1 MNYHHLTIEERSCI
15 RKYYVDGLSYREIAR
30 LIGRDVSTVSR
41 EIRRNCTHMYDIPT
55 YYPHTAQKKYLLRRS
70 YCHRGM
76 FHSQEVIDYIE
87 EKLRATWSPEQ
98 IACTPCELKMP
109 SWRTIY
115 RWIYEKYL
123 VNGNL
128 KVLRRKG
135 KSHGVK
141 ETRGKYSKGKSIR
154 KRDKTVYSRQEAGH
168 WEADT
173 VVSGQGKS
181 KACFATL
188 AERKTRFYIAV
199 KMPDRRAETME
210 NAIVAALSAFPPQLV
225 KTITCDR
232 GTEFANWRRIEERLH
247 CEVYFADPY
256 CAWQKGTNEN
266 LNGLLREF
274 YPKGRNLSRVAPATL
289 KRNLALINARPRK
302 VLNFRSAQK
311 LWSSSSTP
319 VALSLTIHCLFLRL
333 FGIFLPAPSGRKPR
347 RGQEQQSG
355 RSQKRQSQP
364 IREILQK
371 AAQKCCGNDQH
382 GGCAPHQ
389 KRQFFF
395 HRLPSPLAAPSA
407 ADRSAFRRARR
418 S

>member
-30 LIGRDVSTVSR
+30 LIGRNVSTVSR

-76 FHSQEVIDYIE
+76 FRSQEVIEYIN
-87 EKLRATWSPEQ
+87 EKLKATWSPEQ

-123 VNGNL
+123 V
-128 KVLRRKG
+128 
-135 KSHGVK
+135 S
-141 ETRGKYSKGKSIR
+141 GKYSKGKSIR
-154 KRDKTVYSRQEAGH
+154 KRDKSVYSRKEAGH

-173 VVSGQGKS
+173 VVSGQDKS

-188 AERKTRFYIAV
+188 AESKTRFYIAV

-232 GTEFANWRRIEERLH
+232 GA
-247 CEVYFADPY
+247 
-256 CAWQKGTNEN
+256 
-266 LNGLLREF
+266 
-274 YPKGRNLSRVAPATL
+274 
-289 KRNLALINARPRK
+289 
-302 VLNFRSAQK
+302 
-311 LWSSSSTP
+311 
-319 VALSLTIHCLFLRL
+319 
-333 FGIFLPAPSGRKPR
+333 
-347 RGQEQQSG
+347 
-355 RSQKRQSQP
+355 
-364 IREILQK
+364 
-371 AAQKCCGNDQH
+371 
-382 GGCAPHQ
+382 
-389 KRQFFF
+389 
-395 HRLPSPLAAPSA
+395 
-407 ADRSAFRRARR
+407 
-418 S
+418 

>member
-30 LIGRDVSTVSR
+30 LIGRNVSTVSR

-76 FHSQEVIDYIE
+76 FHSREVIEYIN
-87 EKLRATWSPEQ
+87 EKLKATWSPEQ

-135 KSHGVK
+135 KSHG
-141 ETRGKYSKGKSIR
+141 S
-154 KRDKTVYSRQEAGH
+154 
-168 WEADT
+168 
-173 VVSGQGKS
+173 
-181 KACFATL
+181 
-188 AERKTRFYIAV
+188 
-199 KMPDRRAETME
+199 
-210 NAIVAALSAFPPQLV
+210 NAIVSVLPAFPSQLV

-232 GTEFANWRRIEERLH
+232 GAEFANWRKIEERLH
-247 CEVYFADPY
+247 CDVYFADPY

-274 YPKGRNLSRVAPATL
+274 YPKGRNLSCVAPATL

-302 VLNFRSAQK
+302 ALNFHSPQE
-311 LWSSSSTP
+311 LWDFELNS
-319 VALSLTIHCLFLRL
+319 
-333 FGIFLPAPSGRKPR
+333 
-347 RGQEQQSG
+347 
-355 RSQKRQSQP
+355 
-364 IREILQK
+364 
-371 AAQKCCGNDQH
+371 CCT
-382 GGCAPHQ
+382 
-389 KRQFFF
+389 
-395 HRLPSPLAAPSA
+395 
-407 ADRSAFRRARR
+407 
-418 S
+418 

>member
-1 MNYHHLTIEERSCI
+1 
-15 RKYYVDGLSYREIAR
+15 
-30 LIGRDVSTVSR
+30 
-41 EIRRNCTHMYDIPT
+41 MYDIPT

-98 IACTPCELKMP
+98 IACTPCRLKMP

-115 RWIYEKYL
+115 RWICEKYT
-123 VNGNL
+123 
-128 KVLRRKG
+128 G
-135 KSHGVK
+135 KRQSEGTAPQGKEPRVK

-154 KRDKTVYSRQEAGH
+154 KRDKSVYSRRGSRALG
-168 WEADT
+168 
-173 VVSGQGKS
+173 SGYGGERRGKS
-181 KACFATL
+181 KACFATT

-256 CAWQKGTNEN
+256 CARQKGTNEN

-274 YPKGRNLSRVAPATL
+274 YPKGRNLSRVAP
-289 KRNLALINARPRK
+289 
-302 VLNFRSAQK
+302 
-311 LWSSSSTP
+311 
-319 VALSLTIHCLFLRL
+319 
-333 FGIFLPAPSGRKPR
+333 
-347 RGQEQQSG
+347 
-355 RSQKRQSQP
+355 
-364 IREILQK
+364 
-371 AAQKCCGNDQH
+371 
-382 GGCAPHQ
+382 PH
-389 KRQFFF
+389 
-395 HRLPSPLAAPSA
+395 
-407 ADRSAFRRARR
+407 
-418 S
+418 

>member
-30 LIGRDVSTVSR
+30 LIGRNVSTVSR

-76 FHSQEVIDYIE
+76 FRSQEVIEYIE

-123 VNGNL
+123 V
-128 KVLRRKG
+128 
-135 KSHGVK
+135 S
-141 ETRGKYSKGKSIR
+141 GKYSKGKSIR
-154 KRDKTVYSRQEAGH
+154 KRDKSVYSRKEAGH

-232 GTEFANWRRIEERLH
+232 GAEFANWRRIEERLH
-247 CEVYFADPY
+247 CEVYFADSY
-256 CAWQKGTNEN
+256 CACQEGTNEN

-302 VLNFRSAQK
+302 VLNFHSAQK
-311 LWSSSSTP
+311 LWDFELNS
-319 VALSLTIHCLFLRL
+319 
-333 FGIFLPAPSGRKPR
+333 
-347 RGQEQQSG
+347 
-355 RSQKRQSQP
+355 
-364 IREILQK
+364 
-371 AAQKCCGNDQH
+371 CCT
-382 GGCAPHQ
+382 
-389 KRQFFF
+389 
-395 HRLPSPLAAPSA
+395 
-407 ADRSAFRRARR
+407 
-418 S
+418 

>member
-30 LIGRDVSTVSR
+30 LIGRNVSTVSR

-76 FHSQEVIDYIE
+76 FRSQEVIEYIE
-87 EKLRATWSPEQ
+87 EKLKATWSPEQ

-123 VNGNL
+123 V
-128 KVLRRKG
+128 
-135 KSHGVK
+135 S
-141 ETRGKYSKGKSIR
+141 GKYSKGKSIR
-154 KRDKTVYSRQEAGH
+154 KRDKSVYSRKEAGH

-181 KACFATL
+181 RACWSTL

-199 KMPDRRAETME
+199 KMPDRRTETME
-210 NAIVAALSAFPPQLV
+210 NAIVAALSAFPPRLV

-232 GTEFANWRRIEERLH
+232 GAEFANWRRIEERLH
-247 CEVYFADPY
+247 CEVYFADSY
-256 CAWQKGTNEN
+256 CAWQEGTNEN

-302 VLNFRSAQK
+302 VLNFHSPQE
-311 LWSSSSTP
+311 LWDFELNS
-319 VALSLTIHCLFLRL
+319 
-333 FGIFLPAPSGRKPR
+333 
-347 RGQEQQSG
+347 
-355 RSQKRQSQP
+355 
-364 IREILQK
+364 
-371 AAQKCCGNDQH
+371 CCT
-382 GGCAPHQ
+382 
-389 KRQFFF
+389 
-395 HRLPSPLAAPSA
+395 
-407 ADRSAFRRARR
+407 
-418 S
+418 

>member
-30 LIGRDVSTVSR
+30 LIGRSVSTVSR
-41 EIRRNCTHMYDIPT
+41 EIRRNCTHMHDIPT

-123 VNGNL
+123 VKGNL

-154 KRDKTVYSRQEAGH
+154 KRDKSVYSRQEAGH

-199 KMPDRRAETME
+199 KLPDKKAGTME
-210 NAIVAALSAFPPQLV
+210 NAIVSALSAFPCVCADTLGGGRWPVLPFDPISLV
-225 KTITCDR
+225 LAQR
-232 GTEFANWRRIEERLH
+232 
-247 CEVYFADPY
+247 
-256 CAWQKGTNEN
+256 
-266 LNGLLREF
+266 NGVEP
-274 YPKGRNLSRVAPATL
+274 PK
-289 KRNLALINARPRK
+289 K
-302 VLNFRSAQK
+302 SA
-311 LWSSSSTP
+311 
-319 VALSLTIHCLFLRL
+319 
-333 FGIFLPAPSGRKPR
+333 
-347 RGQEQQSG
+347 
-355 RSQKRQSQP
+355 
-364 IREILQK
+364 
-371 AAQKCCGNDQH
+371 
-382 GGCAPHQ
+382 
-389 KRQFFF
+389 FFT
-395 HRLPSPLAAPSA
+395 SAAPPSA
-407 ADRSAFRRARR
+407 
-418 S
+418 